1 MIGALIFALIVNLVI
16 PGIGFFV
23 SYWILNDIGSK
34 IQYDPVIVCNILA
47 VKNSTEMKSVCD
59 LVENLSLLQNASI
72 GVAATCL
79 GLIILYIITGL
90 ICGKNR
96 LLNSIIFPILIP
108 LTTII
113 ISILFLVDGAI
124 ITYAAYIGESWLI
137 GRVHFILIGGIGL
150 ASLAG
155 SMKLITSIFSIKKD
169 IDLFQLAKLI
179 EKDDQSDLWDFVNS
193 IANDLKSKPPDNI
206 IVGLEP
212 TFYATGANVK
222 ILGKETL
229 KGETL
234 FISLSLMRLFNKE
247 ELKSVIGH
255 ELGHFRGSDIHYTLK
270 FAPVYRGLQHS
281 ISELTDEEGSIVNFP
296 AVSMLSFMMQI
307 FSINERRISRE
318 REFEADKAAISVSS
332 SDVFAMALGKVS
344 VYSVLWDILKQNNIK
359 RLNEGKIS
367 PNLSLIFEDSSR
379 YDISHENVKNVLE
392 KILGTRVSH
401 PTDTHPTTFERYE
414 NINFDY
420 QKMNIEELTKKGKSS
435 VSLIKN
441 LDSIEEELTQVEH
454 HLRIKLGHAE
464 LPEDTETE
472 SASYLNAIYTL
483 AAGMVCADG
492 KVLPEEI
499 NEAEAIG
506 KSLFENFDS
515 VDFRA
520 FCNNF
525 DEIPHF
531 DEVVDIFGK
540 SLDSDQKKII
550 YDYLKKIALSDDDF
564 DETEQKLLENLSNKW
579 KLKIK

>member
-1 MIGALIFALIVNLVI
+1 MFGALILALIINLVI
-16 PGIGFFV
+16 PAIGYFV
-23 SYWILNDIGSK
+23 SNWILNDIGSK
-34 IQYDPVIVCNILA
+34 IEIDPVIACNIFA
-47 VKNSTEMKSVCD
+47 ENNVREMKSVCE

-72 GVAATCL
+72 GVAAACL
-79 GLIILYIITGL
+79 GLIILYIFTGL

-113 ISILFLVDGAI
+113 ISIGFLADGAI

-150 ASLAG
+150 ASIVGA
-155 SMKLITSIFSIKKD
+155 MKLITSIFSIKND

-179 EKDDQSDLWDFVNS
+179 DKDDQSDMWDFVNS

-206 IVGLEP
+206 IVGLQP

-234 FISLSLMRLFNKE
+234 FISLPLMRLFNKE

-281 ISELTDEEGSIVNFP
+281 ISELNEDASIVNIP
-296 AVSMLSFMMQI
+296 AISMLSFMMQI

-318 REFEADKAAISVSS
+318 REFEADNAAISVSS

-344 VYSVLWDILKQNNIK
+344 VYSGLWKFLQQNNIK

-392 KILGTRVSH
+392 QILQTRVSH

-435 VSLIKN
+435 ASLINN

-454 HLRIKLGHAE
+454 HVMIELGHAD

-472 SASYLNAIYTL
+472 SAGYLNAIYTL

-531 DEVVDIFGK
+531 EKVVDIFGK

-564 DETEQKLLENLSNKW
+564 DETEQKLLENLSKKW